1 MNGCAVD
8 TSRAAN
14 AVSLSVLV
22 AVFQSSSFLRRLV
35 ASLAAQNVQDAEFV
49 FCDDGSTDGTADIL
63 QGFLAEYGLD
73 GRARVLRH
81 GTNCGVC
88 RTRQDLL
95 DAATGEYFI
104 FMDSDDMVDAGMHA
118 EMLATARE
126 KDADLVWEGYFEEKD
141 GVATRHDERLPEGA
155 TAHDMRRAILR
166 DEIYGSLWNKMIR
179 LDFVRRRAMRF
190 RPENTCCI
198 DDLDFMVDVLAESPR
213 IAYNPGCHYRYMLR
227 EGSISHVSSLPYLSA
242 FKRIAYRLEHLAV
255 SPEDRAAVQVFKAR
269 FRYYAAMD
277 FSVPDDVFASYF
289 PETRSLLGRFSAKQ
303 RIMFW
308 LSARGMRPLVRFV
321 WRLFHHEAQSS
332 KAGGGAGA

>member
-8 TSRAAN
+8 TSRAAD

-22 AVFQSSSFLRRLV
+22 AVFQSASFLRRLV

-104 FMDSDDMVDAGMHA
+104 FMDPDDLVHAGMHA

-141 GVATRHDERLPEGA
+141 GVATRHDERLPEGT

-166 DEIYGSLWNKMIR
+166 GDIHGSLCNKMIR
-179 LDFVRRRAMRF
+179 LDFVRRRAVLF

-227 EGSISHVSSLPYLSA
+227 EGSISHISSLPYLSA
-242 FKRIAYRLEHLAV
+242 FKRIAYRLEHLAA

-269 FRYYAAMD
+269 FRYYASMD
-277 FSVPDDVFASYF
+277 FSVPDDAFRSYF
-289 PETRSLLGRFSAKQ
+289 PEVRRLNCEFPLR
-303 RIMFW
+303 RRVLFW
-308 LSARGMRPLVRFV
+308 LCTHGLRPVVRFA
-321 WRLFHHEAQSS
+321 WRMRYGAS
-332 KAGGGAGA
+332 GGRHG